1 MPVSVVPKSEGK
13 CLAVRAVLIGSQRV
27 WVVGDGIEVFVGH
40 NQVPIDRL
48 VIDVSTWIE
57 PGRLEE
63 LLRAA
68 VGVDQL
74 FAGVIIF
81 LRDIPFTESYS
92 NTLQKKCQDKISTHF
107 K

>member
-1 MPVSVVPKSEGK
+1 M
-13 CLAVRAVLIGSQRV
+13 
-27 WVVGDGIEVFVGH
+27 VGDGIEVFVGH

-74 FAGVIIF
+74 FAGGSAVRGHRLGGLLRTGIF
-81 LRDIPFTESYS
+81 RRIRVACGRPATGGEAEDQCGSEQETCCAFPEVF
-92 NTLQKKCQDKISTHF
+92 H
-107 K
+107 